1 MKKLLTICTSLLLST
16 SMFATIVVGT
26 VGNGNFIDW
35 QNVSTPAFG
44 LDFNNDGV
52 LEFKLS
58 NSGFDIENINCYI
71 EYNASSPINNIWAIG
86 TEDENWDI
94 PKNLTLNT
102 QIGTSGNWVGM
113 GDCSLTNWTDD
124 SPVFAVGTVSYMGF
138 RFKLGS
144 NTHYGWAKVVIS
156 GTPTTGYTATF
167 QKIAYE
173 STPNTPIG
181 AGQGALGLSSIKTNN
196 LSIYP
201 NPATNMIN
209 INGSENTSKIVISN
223 ILGEKTMEINS
234 PSNSINIESL
244 KPGVYFLTLYDGEKT
259 STKKLIKK

>member
-71 EYNASSPINNIWAIG
+71 EYNASSPIPAPVPAH
-86 TEDENWDI
+86 TT
-94 PKNLTLNT
+94 TL
-102 QIGTSGNWVGM
+102 
-113 GDCSLTNWTDD
+113 DCSLTNWTDD

-181 AGQGALGLSSIKTNN
+181 AGQGALGLCSIKTNN

-201 NPATNMIN
+201 
-209 INGSENTSKIVISN
+209 S
-223 ILGEKTMEINS
+223 
-234 PSNSINIESL
+234 
-244 KPGVYFLTLYDGEKT
+244 
-259 STKKLIKK
+259 

>member
-1 MKKLLTICTSLLLST
+1 
-16 SMFATIVVGT
+16 
-26 VGNGNFIDW
+26 
-35 QNVSTPAFG
+35 
-44 LDFNNDGV
+44 
-52 LEFKLS
+52 
-58 NSGFDIENINCYI
+58 
-71 EYNASSPINNIWAIG
+71 
-86 TEDENWDI
+86 
-94 PKNLTLNT
+94 
-102 QIGTSGNWVGM
+102 M

-234 PSNSINIESL
+234 PSKSINIESL